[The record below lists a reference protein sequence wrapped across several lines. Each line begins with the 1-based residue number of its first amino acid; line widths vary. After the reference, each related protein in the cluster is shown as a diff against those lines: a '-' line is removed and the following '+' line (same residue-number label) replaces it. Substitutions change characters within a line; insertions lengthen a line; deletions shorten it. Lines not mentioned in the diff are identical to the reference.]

1 MCGRFTLDTTAF
13 DLAQQFKVEVN
24 ESISSRYNIA
34 PSQSILIIKQ
44 NEKNQRFLDLVKW
57 GLVPSWVKSLD
68 TWKSNLINARVETV
82 EEKPSFRDGFKKR
95 PCLIPVSGFYEWSK
109 DKQPYYFYQDKPLF
123 ARLTKYPYPKVYPL
137 GQRGEPP
144 RREASAKAYRFA
156 YPLGQRIFALA
167 GIWSTWSNL
176 ETEEQLLSC
185 TILTSEAKSPIAEVH
200 HRMPVIIPSE
210 YYDLWLGELDGR
222 KELIESLPEIELQMH
237 QVSKMVNSPKNDS
250 PDCIKPL

>member
-82 EEKPSFRDGFKKR
+82 EEKHSFRDGFKKR

-123 ARLTKYPYPKVYPL
+123 A
-137 GQRGEPP
+137 
-144 RREASAKAYRFA
+144 
-156 YPLGQRIFALA
+156 LA
-167 GIWSTWSNL
+167 GIWETWSNL
-176 ETEEQLLSC
+176 ETKEKLLSC
-185 TILTSEAKSPIAEVH
+185 TILTSEAKSAIAEVH

-210 YYDLWLGELDGR
+210 YYDLWLGEVDGR

-237 QVSKMVNSPKNDS
+237 QVSKTVNSPKNDR

>member
-24 ESISSRYNIA
+24 QSISSRYNIA

-123 ARLTKYPYPKVYPL
+123 A
-137 GQRGEPP
+137 
-144 RREASAKAYRFA
+144 
-156 YPLGQRIFALA
+156 IA

-176 ETEEQLLSC
+176 ETEEKLLSC
-185 TILTSEAKSPIAEVH
+185 TILTSEAKSVIAEVH

-237 QVSKMVNSPKNDS
+237 QVSKTVNSPKNDR

>member
-68 TWKSNLINARVETV
+68 NWKSNLINARVETV

-123 ARLTKYPYPKVYPL
+123 A
-137 GQRGEPP
+137 
-144 RREASAKAYRFA
+144 
-156 YPLGQRIFALA
+156 LA
-167 GIWSTWSNL
+167 GIWETWSNL

-185 TILTSEAKSPIAEVH
+185 TILTSEAKSVIAEVH

-237 QVSKMVNSPKNDS
+237 QVSKTVNSPKNDR

>member
-24 ESISSRYNIA
+24 QSISSRYNIA

-109 DKQPYYFYQDKPLF
+109 GKQPYYFYQDKPLF
-123 ARLTKYPYPKVYPL
+123 A
-137 GQRGEPP
+137 
-144 RREASAKAYRFA
+144 
-156 YPLGQRIFALA
+156 IA
-167 GIWSTWSNL
+167 GIWETWSNL

-185 TILTSEAKSPIAEVH
+185 TILTSEAKSVIAEVH

-237 QVSKMVNSPKNDS
+237 QVSKTVNSPKNDR

>member
-82 EEKPSFRDGFKKR
+82 DEKPSFRDGFKKR

-123 ARLTKYPYPKVYPL
+123 A
-137 GQRGEPP
+137 
-144 RREASAKAYRFA
+144 
-156 YPLGQRIFALA
+156 LA
-167 GIWSTWSNL
+167 GIWETWSNL
-176 ETEEQLLSC
+176 ETKEKLLSC
-185 TILTSEAKSPIAEVH
+185 TILTSEAKSAIAEVH

-210 YYDLWLGELDGR
+210 YYDLWLGEVDGR

-237 QVSKMVNSPKNDS
+237 QVSKTVNSPKNDR

>member
-123 ARLTKYPYPKVYPL
+123 A
-137 GQRGEPP
+137 
-144 RREASAKAYRFA
+144 
-156 YPLGQRIFALA
+156 LA
-167 GIWSTWSNL
+167 GIWETWSNL

-185 TILTSEAKSPIAEVH
+185 TILTSEAKSVIAEVH

-237 QVSKMVNSPKNDS
+237 QVSKTVNSPKNDR